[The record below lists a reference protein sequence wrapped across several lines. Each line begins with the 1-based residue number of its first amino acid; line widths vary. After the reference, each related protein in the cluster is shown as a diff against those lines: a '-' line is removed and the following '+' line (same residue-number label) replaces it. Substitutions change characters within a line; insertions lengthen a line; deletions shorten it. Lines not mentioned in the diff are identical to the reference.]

1 MFNQEGLLPLRFF
14 NKPMKFS
21 PFSEARK
28 YPLLL
33 LLALA
38 AFTFQS
44 CGGSDKKED
53 STEVAEDANEKTG
66 NVADKDS
73 EFIVN
78 AASGGMLEVELGKM
92 AQEKGASQRVKDF
105 GAMLVKDHSAA
116 NEELKTLAGQKGV
129 VLPATLGDDHQKHVD
144 ELAKLSGAEFD
155 KRFAEIME
163 KDHDE
168 DLKEFKEIADD
179 GKDADLKAFAAK
191 TLPTLQQHHD
201 EVKAIRDAMK

>member
-1 MFNQEGLLPLRFF
+1 
-14 NKPMKFS
+14 MKFS
-21 PFSEARK
+21 KFSEAKK

-33 LLALA
+33 MMALA
-38 AFTFQS
+38 ALMFQS

-53 STEVAEDANEKTG
+53 STEVAEEANEKTG
-66 NVADKDS
+66 NAADDDH
-73 EFIVN
+73 EFIVQ

-92 AQEKGASQRVKDF
+92 AQEKGQNQRVKDF

-116 NEELKTLAGQKGV
+116 NDELKALAGAKGV
-129 VLPATLGDDHQKHVD
+129 VLPATLGDDHQKLVD
-144 ELAKLSGAEFD
+144 ELGQLSGAEFD

-163 KDHDE
+163 KDHDK